1 MLDPRLLSTMAEL
14 GLSPGAVGT
23 GEAGRSGRPRR
34 EVPIPQRFY
43 PHQGELLQHYG
54 KQLAG
59 GSSRMAGMFTEAL
72 TGIVEGNDYEELF
85 GVSRAP
91 LGNKVDPFFRV
102 KVQRDM
108 PFELSGIYPAFDDPK
123 LTTEFNTR
131 VQKIL
136 TSTKYPAVASEIQ
149 QASRLINQMGEPFH
163 VVLNMGLAEGPRF
176 SAPYVRP
183 ALSAALLLEGAA
195 TYPDTA
201 AMSVQGRGS
210 RTKAQVPTGE
220 LARSRRI
227 EQRMSQLAVVQAKGA
242 KIQGPLLADAI
253 KMFIDRLGPSVGL
266 RRGRDVASVP
276 LMPMPSRDIPAMA
289 TTTKTAMKDVG
300 AAHSFDLRRLRSQE
314 FMQLTD
320 DQKLAKFMGV
330 LGERLSPV
338 EIRNLVN
345 EAEVNP
351 KSPPLKVME
360 RLSRQ
365 LAIDHGD
372 EARQQVLMD
381 VAGSRQAMQEVKGPG
396 PSKTRLT
403 TTAVAEKVIPEREVL
418 AQMRKTEKRL
428 GIKAKNPLA
437 VLALASVLASAFAAM
452 NPPSEAA

>member
-1 MLDPRLLSTMAEL
+1 MPK
-14 GLSPGAVGT
+14 PG
-23 GEAGRSGRPRR
+23 
-34 EVPIPQRFY
+34 
-43 PHQGELLQHYG
+43 
-54 KQLAG
+54 
-59 GSSRMAGMFTEAL
+59 
-72 TGIVEGNDYEELF
+72 
-85 GVSRAP
+85 
-91 LGNKVDPFFRV
+91 
-102 KVQRDM
+102 
-108 PFELSGIYPAFDDPK
+108 
-123 LTTEFNTR
+123 
-131 VQKIL
+131 
-136 TSTKYPAVASEIQ
+136 
-149 QASRLINQMGEPFH
+149 
-163 VVLNMGLAEGPRF
+163 
-176 SAPYVRP
+176 
-183 ALSAALLLEGAA
+183 
-195 TYPDTA
+195 
-201 AMSVQGRGS
+201 
-210 RTKAQVPTGE
+210 
-220 LARSRRI
+220 
-227 EQRMSQLAVVQAKGA
+227 
-242 KIQGPLLADAI
+242 
-253 KMFIDRLGPSVGL
+253 
-266 RRGRDVASVP
+266 
-276 LMPMPSRDIPAMA
+276 MPMPSRDIPAMA

-381 VAGSRQAMQEVKGPG
+381 VAGSRQAMREVKGPG